1 MSTATE
7 RVMHEE
13 SRGTL
18 LEDGRFEALLHQLV
32 NSEHDKGILSVYLD
46 IDPAIAGRQRYQA
59 ALMDL
64 WKPLRARPHD
74 AWMRGRLEY
83 EIEGITGE
91 VRRWEQAP
99 GRSVAMFFSGPA
111 GLRAVVP
118 LHFPVRPVA
127 RFEARPVLAPLIAA
141 LDEHRRYCVV
151 IFDKERA
158 RLVTVFLG
166 QVEDE
171 TVLQSDI
178 IGRTAVGGFSQSNY
192 ARHREHQL
200 HEHARRTVEHLW
212 AIDRTR
218 PIHALVLGGP
228 DEALA
233 VLRRALPPTLARA
246 VAGTVAV
253 EMFAITPD
261 VVHRVTALE
270 TSTRETED
278 AQLVAE
284 LVAATGQAGRAA
296 VGWADA
302 LQALGEG
309 RVHMLVLPP
318 GITRAGIYCAEGHF
332 ISVGEMK
339 FCPVCGGQLQAS
351 DDITETAVRVAMLTD
366 AAVHFLAPAAG
377 DTLAQRGI
385 GAFLRY

>member
-7 RVMHEE
+7 RIMHEE

-18 LEDGRFEALLHQLV
+18 LEDGRFEALLRQLV

-46 IDPAIAGRQRYQA
+46 IDPSTAGRNGHQA

-64 WKPLRARPHD
+64 WKPLRARPRD

-83 EIEGITGE
+83 EIEGVTEE
-91 VRRWEQAP
+91 VRNWKQAP
-99 GRSVAMFFSGPA
+99 GRSAAMFFSGPA

-151 IFDKERA
+151 LFNKERA
-158 RLVTVFLG
+158 RLITVFLG
-166 QVEDE
+166 DVEDE

-178 IGRTAVGGFSQSNY
+178 LGRSDVGGFAQANY

-218 PIHALVLGGP
+218 PIHALILGGP
-228 DEALA
+228 DEALS
-233 VLRRALPPTLARA
+233 VLRRALPPALDRA
-246 VAGTVAV
+246 VAGTLDVG
-253 EMFAITPD
+253 MFAITPD

-270 TSTRETED
+270 VSTRETED

-284 LVAATGQAGRAA
+284 LTTATGKGGRAA
-296 VGWADA
+296 AGWTDT

-309 RVHMLVLPP
+309 RVHMLVLPAAT
-318 GITRAGIYCAEGHF
+318 TRAGVHCPEGHF

-351 DDITETAVRVAMLTD
+351 DDVTETAVRVAMLTD
-366 AAVHFLAPAAG
+366 ATVHFLAPDAGAAF
-377 DTLAQRGI
+377 AQRGI